1 MQQKCFDSYFP
12 VADKVF
18 FGRTMIQELRLNQQ
32 GCKKSRIV
40 GHEWNLPCFTVDPT
54 PVNDVHKGF
63 ACIQD
68 DEAKI

>member
-1 MQQKCFDSYFP
+1 
-12 VADKVF
+12 
-18 FGRTMIQELRLNQQ
+18 MIQELRLNQQ